1 MKRYTLQLSTAGLL
15 LTIGVLVFSNVG
27 AADNANANSNAN
39 EMAVNANSDNAVNN
53 PARKM
58 IDPNE
63 QYALAM
69 SRQPAVVGVD
79 LLNHEAEGFRQLS
92 PQALANIRDGRLN
105 LE

>member
-15 LTIGVLVFSNVG
+15 LTFGVLVFSNVG
-27 AADNANANSNAN
+27 AADNANANANAN
-39 EMAVNANSDNAVNN
+39 DMTVNNNDAVNN
-53 PARKM
+53 PDRKM